1 MSLALHLV
9 LFTSVLTKVSPV
21 HRTCLGIPSGSQVF
35 LFKSSPVFPPKPDAR
50 LLAPPKPETCYSGL
64 LPAFPADGQ
73 AHFLLLE
80 PASARAELS
89 LCYLS
94 GPSKTGKAKESSPLS
109 AETPA
114 GRSLKYT
121 CYPFLLC

>member
-9 LFTSVLTKVSPV
+9 LFTSVLAKVSPV
-21 HRTCLGIPSGSQVF
+21 HSTCLGIASGSQVF
-35 LFKSSPVFPPKPDAR
+35 LFKSSPVFPLKPDTP
-50 LLAPPKPETCYSGL
+50 LLAPRGCYSGL

-73 AHFLLLE
+73 AHFLLLG

-94 GPSKTGKAKESSPLS
+94 GPSKTGKAKDSSPLS

-114 GRSLKYT
+114 GRRLKYT
-121 CYPFLLC
+121 CYPFLLY